1 MFYRSYRTIAWL
13 AVLPFAIGSLQS
25 SLRDDLFAPAHRLSG
40 IGVDREQLTD
50 AVLAKRAELMIE
62 AQTFTI
68 MRDPHALAGAQRI
81 NSPKLQR
88 IFESAAR
95 TSGFPAS
102 TISAISYLESW
113 GDPRAESP
121 AGPKGIMQIS
131 SATARRMGL
140 QIVDATR
147 YRITTERAL
156 IHPKRGKPFYR
167 AIHHKAAYTVR
178 VRDDRLSPERAIP
191 AAARY
196 LSEMESKFGGRDLAV
211 FSYHCGEGCVGEFLS
226 LAHEATGVKNHPITV
241 PRIFFSCSP
250 AYNADL
256 YEAFKRHMERD
267 YSPTYWF
274 RVMRAE
280 QLLALYRKDPEAFEK
295 LIADYRNAENP
306 EQRAPHRLSVW
317 LKPQDES
324 YRSGDEIRLDLGKK
338 LAKAFDNPRLFGF
351 TLRKGAGG
359 IGEWDPANTE
369 SYLQASPSALGTL
382 TYIAFETRRL
392 HQAMK
397 RKGETFVPLVV
408 TALVRPVAYQER
420 LASREASIHTEL
432 PDHGTGQVFDIDYS
446 RLPAGERECLD
457 FILDDLG
464 WDGYLG
470 FVEEAANSNTL
481 HIGCSPSSR
490 EFFAEVFQ
498 EALASK
504 R

>member
-1 MFYRSYRTIAWL
+1 MFYRPFRPIAWL
-13 AVLPFAIGSLQS
+13 ALLPLAIGSLQS
-25 SLRDDLFAPAHRLSG
+25 SLRDDVFEPTHRLSG

-50 AVLAKRAELMIE
+50 AVLAKRTELMIE

-68 MRDPHALAGAQRI
+68 MRDPQALAGARRI
-81 NSPKLQR
+81 NSPKLQK
-88 IFESAAR
+88 IFEGAAR
-95 TSGFPAS
+95 TSGFPAPL
-102 TISAISYLESW
+102 IAAISYLESW

-140 QIVDATR
+140 QIVDVTR
-147 YRITTERAL
+147 YRIVTERNL
-156 IHPKRGKPFYR
+156 IHPKRGKVFYR
-167 AIHHKAAYTVR
+167 VLRRKTPYTVR

-226 LAHEATGVKNHPITV
+226 LANEAAGVKNHPITV

-250 AYNADL
+250 AYNKDL
-256 YEAFKRHMERD
+256 YEAFKRHMDRD

-295 LIADYRNAENP
+295 LAADYRNAENP

-317 LKPQDES
+317 LKPQDDS
-324 YRSGDEIRLDLGKK
+324 YRSGDEIRLDPGKK

-351 TLRKGAGG
+351 TLRKGNGG
-359 IGEWDPANTE
+359 IGDWDPANAET
-369 SYLQASPSALGTL
+369 YLQASPSALGTL

-392 HQAMK
+392 HQALK
-397 RKGETFVPLVV
+397 PRGETFVPLVV
-408 TALVRPVAYQER
+408 TALVRPVAYQEK
-420 LASREASIHTEL
+420 LATRDAAMHSEL

-446 RLPAGERECLD
+446 RLPAGEKECLD

-498 EALASK
+498 EALGAK

>member
-1 MFYRSYRTIAWL
+1 MFYRSCRTIAWL
-13 AVLPFAIGSLQS
+13 ALLPLAIGSLQS
-25 SLRDDLFAPAHRLSG
+25 SLRDDMFAPAHRLSG

-50 AVLAKRAELMIE
+50 AVLARRAELMIE

-88 IFESAAR
+88 IFEKSAR

-102 TISAISYLESW
+102 LIAAISYLESW

-140 QIVDATR
+140 QIVDVTR
-147 YRITTERAL
+147 YRITTDRAL
-156 IHPKRGKPFYR
+156 IHPKRGKSFYR
-167 AIHHKAAYTVR
+167 VIRHKTPYTVR

-191 AAARY
+191 AAAQY

-226 LAHEATGVKNHPITV
+226 LAHEAAGVKNHPITV

-250 AYNADL
+250 AYNTDL
-256 YEAFKRHMERD
+256 YEAFKRHMDRD

-280 QLLALYRKDPEAFEK
+280 QLLALYREDPVAFEK
-295 LIADYRNAENP
+295 LVADYRNEENP

-317 LKPQDES
+317 LKPRDQS
-324 YRSGDEIRLDLGKK
+324 YRSGDEIRLDVGKK
-338 LAKAFDNPRLFGF
+338 LAKALDNPQLFGF
-351 TLRKGAGG
+351 TLRKGTGW

-369 SYLQASPSALGTL
+369 T
-382 TYIAFETRRL
+382 
-392 HQAMK
+392 
-397 RKGETFVPLVV
+397 
-408 TALVRPVAYQER
+408 
-420 LASREASIHTEL
+420 
-432 PDHGTGQVFDIDYS
+432 
-446 RLPAGERECLD
+446 
-457 FILDDLG
+457 
-464 WDGYLG
+464 
-470 FVEEAANSNTL
+470 
-481 HIGCSPSSR
+481 
-490 EFFAEVFQ
+490 
-498 EALASK
+498 
-504 R
+504 